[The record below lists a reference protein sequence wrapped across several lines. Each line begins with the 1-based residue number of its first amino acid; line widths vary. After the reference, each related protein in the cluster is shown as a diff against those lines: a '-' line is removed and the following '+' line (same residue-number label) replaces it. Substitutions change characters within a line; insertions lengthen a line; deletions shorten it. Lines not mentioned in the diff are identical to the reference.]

1 MKAKLK
7 FNLKHVDDR
16 MSHYRCVKSNDM
28 AIVLFEVIHNL
39 KKRMIVETTPTEYIE
54 GVEDTIN
61 QIYELCQDNGIDID
75 KLTG

>member
-1 MKAKLK
+1 
-7 FNLKHVDDR
+7 
-16 MSHYRCVKSNDM
+16 
-28 AIVLFEVIHNL
+28 
-39 KKRMIVETTPTEYIE
+39 MIVETTPTEYIE